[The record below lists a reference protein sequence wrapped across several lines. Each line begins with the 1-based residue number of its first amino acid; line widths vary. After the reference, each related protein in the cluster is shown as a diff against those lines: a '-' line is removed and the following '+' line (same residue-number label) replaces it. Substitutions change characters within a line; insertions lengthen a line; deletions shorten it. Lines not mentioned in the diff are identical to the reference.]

1 MSEFIPLS
9 VPNFG
14 PREAELASEAI
25 TSGWEESRMRLRK
38 SSLITKLLILAVMI
52 YAIVTVVTLQPQI
65 SDSRQQAAALQAD
78 VASAQQANLALEQDI
93 ANVGTDEAVMKIA
106 RERLNLVEDGEM
118 IFIDSDK

>member
-1 MSEFIPLS
+1 
-9 VPNFG
+9 
-14 PREAELASEAI
+14 
-25 TSGWEESRMRLRK
+25 MRLRK

-93 ANVGTDEAVMKIA
+93 ANVGTDEAVM

>member
-1 MSEFIPLS
+1 
-9 VPNFG
+9 
-14 PREAELASEAI
+14 
-25 TSGWEESRMRLRK
+25 MRLRK

-65 SDSRQQAAALQAD
+65 SDSRQQAAAL
-78 VASAQQANLALEQDI
+78 EQDI

>member
-1 MSEFIPLS
+1 
-9 VPNFG
+9 
-14 PREAELASEAI
+14 
-25 TSGWEESRMRLRK
+25 MRLRK

-65 SDSRQQAAALQAD
+65 NAAKEQAAELSDQ
-78 VASAQQANLALEQDI
+78 VAGAQQANLELAEDI
-93 ANVGTDEAVMKIA
+93 ANIGTDEAVMEIA

>member
-1 MSEFIPLS
+1 
-9 VPNFG
+9 
-14 PREAELASEAI
+14 
-25 TSGWEESRMRLRK
+25 MRLRK

-65 SDSRQQAAALQAD
+65 SDSRQQALQAD

>member
-1 MSEFIPLS
+1 MRRHDTNS
-9 VPNFG
+9 VGGEQDAPAKIITHYKTSD
-14 PREAELASEAI
+14 PRGHDLRDRDGGHPPAADQRLAPA
-25 TSGWEESRMRLRK
+25 G
-38 SSLITKLLILAVMI
+38 
-52 YAIVTVVTLQPQI
+52 
-65 SDSRQQAAALQAD
+65 AALQAD

>member
-1 MSEFIPLS
+1 
-9 VPNFG
+9 
-14 PREAELASEAI
+14 
-25 TSGWEESRMRLRK
+25 MRLRK

-118 IFIDSDK
+118 IFIDSDN

>member
-1 MSEFIPLS
+1 MRIASILLNISEIS
-9 VPNFG
+9 TEV
-14 PREAELASEAI
+14 
-25 TSGWEESRMRLRK
+25 
-38 SSLITKLLILAVMI
+38 
-52 YAIVTVVTLQPQI
+52 QPQI

>member
-1 MSEFIPLS
+1 M
-9 VPNFG
+9 NTAACGG
-14 PREAELASEAI
+14 PGLTAQEERDAPAKII
-25 TSGWEESRMRLRK
+25 THA
-38 SSLITKLLILAVMI
+38 KLLILAIAVA
-52 YAIVTVVTLQPQI
+52 AIVTVVTLQPQI

>member
-1 MSEFIPLS
+1 
-9 VPNFG
+9 
-14 PREAELASEAI
+14 
-25 TSGWEESRMRLRK
+25 MRLRK

-78 VASAQQANLALEQDI
+78 VASAQALEQDI

>member
-1 MSEFIPLS
+1 MTLNGRSIPI
-9 VPNFG
+9 PD
-14 PREAELASEAI
+14 P
-25 TSGWEESRMRLRK
+25 WEESRMRLRK

>member
-1 MSEFIPLS
+1 
-9 VPNFG
+9 
-14 PREAELASEAI
+14 
-25 TSGWEESRMRLRK
+25 MRLRK

-65 SDSRQQAAALQAD
+65 SDSRQQAD

>member
-1 MSEFIPLS
+1 
-9 VPNFG
+9 
-14 PREAELASEAI
+14 
-25 TSGWEESRMRLRK
+25 MRLRK

-52 YAIVTVVTLQPQI
+52 YAIVTVVTL
-65 SDSRQQAAALQAD
+65 RQQAAALQAD

>member
-1 MSEFIPLS
+1 
-9 VPNFG
+9 
-14 PREAELASEAI
+14 
-25 TSGWEESRMRLRK
+25 MRLRK

-52 YAIVTVVTLQPQI
+52 YAIVTVVTLQ
-65 SDSRQQAAALQAD
+65 RQQAAALQAD

>member
-1 MSEFIPLS
+1 
-9 VPNFG
+9 
-14 PREAELASEAI
+14 
-25 TSGWEESRMRLRK
+25 MRLRK

-65 SDSRQQAAALQAD
+65 SDSRQQAAALQ
-78 VASAQQANLALEQDI
+78 QDI

>member
-1 MSEFIPLS
+1 
-9 VPNFG
+9 
-14 PREAELASEAI
+14 
-25 TSGWEESRMRLRK
+25 MRLRK

-93 ANVGTDEAVMKIA
+93 ANVGTDEAVMKSA

>member
-1 MSEFIPLS
+1 
-9 VPNFG
+9 
-14 PREAELASEAI
+14 
-25 TSGWEESRMRLRK
+25 MRLRK

-65 SDSRQQAAALQAD
+65 SDSRQQAA
-78 VASAQQANLALEQDI
+78 SAQQANLALEQDI
-93 ANVGTDEAVMKIA
+93 ANVGTDEAVMRIA